1 MSEPLPPPRD
11 RATVSDGA
19 SGAGSPSRVP
29 TTRRAPAA
37 KTAAGAS
44 VIGSTTRSPRMPWA
58 FRSRPTIR
66 RRGAVTSLRRGRLAH
81 GHGVHLP
88 PGGDAALVAHPE
100 HAGTPQER
108 PHG

>member
-1 MSEPLPPPRD
+1 MSEPLPPERD

-58 FRSRPTIR
+58 FRR
-66 RRGAVTSLRRGRLAH
+66 RLAH
-81 GHGVHLP
+81 GHGVHLA

-100 HAGTPQER
+100 DAGTPQER
-108 PHG
+108 PHGVAGQRTDSQPVVRA